1 MLALDLF
8 GEDPEV
14 LHFRDKLQILYSTME
29 KFFVIYDGDSYHM
42 KVESEALPI
51 AEFLEVLRK
60 DQQAKNTKESK
71 AQDFESMMLSNRIR
85 EIQEQK
91 DSIIASGKG
100 VRYKRIADVEGE
112 MHEVEIIF
120 MKKQRAKTEKSAGRH
135 GHKKFSKYGK
145 SLQEI
150 A

>member
-85 EIQEQK
+85 EIQE
-91 DSIIASGKG
+91 
-100 VRYKRIADVEGE
+100 
-112 MHEVEIIF
+112 
-120 MKKQRAKTEKSAGRH
+120 
-135 GHKKFSKYGK
+135 
-145 SLQEI
+145 
-150 A
+150 